1 MANRS
6 QSTVSSANAAATI
19 TIAAVTG
26 AICKLARIDAF
37 TSAGTSTLTVADGAT
52 TMWRSPSGE
61 IGTTRTTVTWTK
73 PLEGSP
79 GAAMTISGT
88 AAGAGNT
95 VTLSVEAEQL
105 GA

>member
-6 QSTVSSANAAATI
+6 QSTVSGTNAAATI

-26 AICKLARIDAF
+26 AICKLARLDAF
-37 TSAGTSTLTVADGAT
+37 TSAGTSTLTVEDGSAT
-52 TMWRSPSGE
+52 IWRSSSGE
-61 IGTTRTTVTWTK
+61 IGTTRVTVTWIK
-73 PLEGSP
+73 PLEGNP
-79 GAAMTISGT
+79 GNAMTITGT

-95 VTLSVEAEQL
+95 VTISVEVEQI